1 MLSTKA
7 PAVSRERVTEE
18 LAEQYGPRSC
28 GRWSS

>member
-18 LAEQYGPRSC
+18 LAEQYGPEEL
-28 GRWSS
+28 WQVE